1 MLKAMHSEVLSSRGD
16 LLGEVLCQKLHTLQQ
31 DSRAAPQTCNE
42 SLPLKAADTDKSRQG
57 TSMNS
62 VLHLRGSALALST
75 RARKTASAPL
85 TLERNVCKGAQCHCN
100 MVTLDI
106 DILSLTEV
114 LDIACQHTSS
124 VCCRWPSE
132 AASAGCEHCHTA
144 F

>member
-1 MLKAMHSEVLSSRGD
+1 MLKAMHGEVSSSNGA
-16 LLGEVLCQKLHTLQQ
+16 LLGEVLCHQLHTLQQ

-42 SLPLKAADTDKSRQG
+42 LLPSKTADTGKSRQG
-57 TSMNS
+57 TSMCS

-85 TLERNVCKGAQCHCN
+85 TLERNVCKGGQCHCN
-100 MVTLDI
+100 MQTLDI
-106 DILSLTEV
+106 NVFRLTEL
-114 LDIACQHTSS
+114 LDVACQHTSS

-132 AASAGCEHCHTA
+132 AASAGCVHCHTA